1 VAAEWARIANTTI
14 HKYVRD
20 VEDNIQRNRKLPAML
35 KSKGMI
41 TYNHSGDL
49 INWRIKYKRAPM
61 RVFRE
66 SDTLTF
72 ARINRWKQAELDWR
86 GYAATDSVGK
96 LEKLK
101 NRGVEAIIKFY
112 SEMAENLLEDIT
124 ENFAE
129 ELWIDGNLAANAGKI
144 HGLESIFSVSGGHA
158 NGFIGIPN
166 DTYAGLSTAL
176 GNYGG
181 SWSLNGANA
190 EWPYGSGDPEY
201 EFWSPLVVDYTDTAW
216 DASTKTWP
224 NTCLEAL
231 RFGIHGMMKN
241 KSAKA
246 MVDAI
251 LLERTLYR
259 QFLNKLQTEEQVN
272 VSRGENKDG
281 LYALGFRDVV
291 NFDGV
296 DVTAEYS
303 VPSTVGYGIAPR
315 CMELMSMQ
323 DKLFV
328 PMLPDFDIAS
338 QNERMG
344 IDFYGNLRLNPKYLW
359 KLDNVT

>member
-1 VAAEWARIANTTI
+1 MAAEWARIANTTI
-14 HKYVRD
+14 HKFIRD
-20 VEDNIQRNRKLPAML
+20 VEDNIQRDRKMMAML
-35 KSKGMI
+35 RSKGMI

-49 INWRIKYKRAPM
+49 MNWRIRFKRAPM

-101 NRGVEAIIKFY
+101 NRGVEAIVKFY
-112 SEMAENLLEDIT
+112 SEMAENLMEDIA
-124 ENFAE
+124 ENFAD
-129 ELWIDGNLAANAGKI
+129 ELYVDGNLAANAGKI
-144 HGLESIFSVSGGHA
+144 HGLESVFSVSGGA
-158 NGFIGIPN
+158 AGGFIGTNN

-181 SWSLNGANA
+181 SWSTVSSNVN
-190 EWPYGSGDPEY
+190 WPYGSGDPEY
-201 EFWSPLVVDYTDTAW
+201 EFWTPLVVDYTDTAW

-241 KSAKA
+241 KSKKGQ
-246 MVDAI
+246 MDAI
-251 LLERTLYR
+251 FLERTLYR
-259 QFLNKLQTEEQVN
+259 QFLNKLQTEESIQVH
-272 VSRGENKDG
+272 RGEGKEG

-291 NFDGV
+291 NYDGQ
-296 DVTAEYS
+296 DVTAEYGIP
-303 VPSTVGYGIAPR
+303 VGVGYGLAFR

-344 IDFYGNLRLNPKYLW
+344 IDFYGNLRMNPKFLL
-359 KLDNVT
+359 KFAPVT